1 MLSSATNFKLIV
13 KPRSLALSYN
23 CSPDIKEEIVFL
35 RDKNILASEKKKIEQ
50 INLRRNPFKRL
61 KSIVKMFGLSTFLQ
75 VNRSLV
81 YQ

>member
-35 RDKNILASEKKKIEQ
+35 REKNILASEKKIEQ